1 MPLNLYV
8 NKIPVDRDGIIITPE
23 IASWRYYSHTATMR
37 VLMHLCFAALG
48 SESRSVSVSVRSLCR
63 HLDISYKECRTA
75 FRHLTEEGIISVEGN
90 RSNSKVTIQQ
100 WHSLRHCLE
109 PYMAHQGAQTRAH
122 NEGTQTADSQYQT
135 TATTQ
140 AEGVPRGADKGAGKN
155 MAHQGAQT
163 RAHNEGTQTADSQHQ
178 TPTSTQAEGAP
189 RGADKGA
196 GNKKKKISPSP
207 LSPTPPIT
215 VTSTEKEKTKKKKKG
230 DFSQKFYDEVMEKFN
245 SAFEGKGM
253 PRVTRMSEQRCL
265 AVHNFIA
272 DFSVEDI
279 DRLIS
284 IAASTPALYDGRQGK
299 RMVFDSLFNPKNYMG
314 IMEGAWQPVTRTQGP
329 RRDDATAQKEDAQTL
344 WNETKRQIKENV
356 NGQHYNTLFLPMQL
370 ESYDTKTKR
379 ILLRV
384 PDMKIYE
391 YIESHYADLMFKVL
405 SNTFGKGFQLNYRIP
420 NREPPK
426 KNTAEQ
432 QLAAL
437 SARCPEQQQG
447 NSPTAQDISYI
458 QQLLQR

>member
-37 VLMHLCFAALG
+37 VLMHLCFATLG

-75 FRHLTEEGIISVEGN
+75 FRHLTAEGIISVEGN

-140 AEGVPRGADKGAGKN
+140 AEG
-155 MAHQGAQT
+155 
-163 RAHNEGTQTADSQHQ
+163 
-178 TPTSTQAEGAP
+178 AP

-215 VTSTEKEKTKKKKKG
+215 VTSTEKNKTKKKKKG
-230 DFSQKFYDEVMEKFN
+230 DFSKKFYDEVMEKFN

-329 RRDDATAQKEDAQTL
+329 RRDDVAAQKEDAPTL
-344 WNETKRQIKENV
+344 WNETKRQIKEYV
-356 NGQHYNTLFLPMQL
+356 TEQHYNTLFLPMQL
-370 ESYDTKTKR
+370 ESYDSKTKR

-437 SARCPEQQQG
+437 SARCPEQQQA